1 MPGTIKAYTV
11 NNKDDTYTIVLNA
24 RLSHE
29 QHLVSYKHELMHII
43 NGDYNSR
50 CNDVGIIEI
59 NAHHGD
65 HQETT
70 DDDKDDE
77 FCNDLYHHY
86 LVSDDKDK
94 SFPLSDCKKEW
105 GID

>member
-29 QHLVSYKHELMHII
+29 QHLISYKHELMHIM

-59 NAHHGD
+59 NAH
-65 HQETT
+65 
-70 DDDKDDE
+70 
-77 FCNDLYHHY
+77 N
-86 LVSDDKDK
+86 
-94 SFPLSDCKKEW
+94 
-105 GID
+105 

>member
-29 QHLVSYKHELMHII
+29 QHLISYKHELQHIM

-50 CNDVGIIEI
+50 SNDVGIIEI
-59 NAHHGD
+59 NAHHGYI
-65 HQETT
+65 QEAS
-70 DDDKDDE
+70 DDE
-77 FCNDLYHHY
+77 
-86 LVSDDKDK
+86 DDELIKNTIR
-94 SFPLSDCKKEW
+94 KEVAL
-105 GID
+105 